1 MRLKQVQ
8 VSNVNHQVIS
18 NTDELNE
25 DKNLTL
31 PSSEMMEIMN
41 PIDMIESRCIN
52 SVVVGWGEART

>member
-52 SVVVGWGEART
+52 SVVVGWREART